1 MRIEGKHPYY
11 LLLTPHSSLG
21 NMAMPLVSIIMNCH
35 NSGKYL
41 REALDSVYQQTFKDY
56 EIIFWDNLS
65 TDNSAEIALD
75 YAEPLRYFRGEEFL
89 PLGAARN
96 AAIEK
101 ASGKY
106 IAFLDCD
113 DIWLPYKLEKQLEL
127 LDSKKE
133 LGLVYSDCSSI
144 DSNGN
149 LVGEPC
155 FRSLK
160 PFRGNVFNEL
170 LMGNFISMPTAVIRR
185 DVLNKVGV
193 FNPKYE
199 IGEEYDLWLRIAER
213 FPIDFTEE
221 PLAKYR
227 THVGNVS
234 RNQRLSICESI
245 QIVDYWLEK
254 KGTIQSLFRKKIK
267 QEQAIR
273 HAQLLLYYCRNHEN
287 RKILSQCLDLIK
299 LLPNSLVLIPRGS
312 AKLGSVFCKSTTKT
326 AQI

>member
-1 MRIEGKHPYY
+1 
-11 LLLTPHSSLG
+11 
-21 NMAMPLVSIIMNCH
+21 MNCH
-35 NSGKYL
+35 NSGRYL

-65 TDNSAEIALD
+65 TDSSAEIALS
-75 YAEPLRYFRGEEFL
+75 YAEPIRYFRGEEFL

-113 DIWLPYKLEKQLEL
+113 DIWLPYKLEKQLKL
-127 LDSKKE
+127 LDSNKE
-133 LGLVYSDCSSI
+133 LGLVYSDCYSI

-149 LVGEPC
+149 LIGETN
-155 FRSLK
+155 FRSQK

-170 LMGNFISMPTAVIRR
+170 LVGNFISMPTAVIRR
-185 DVLNKVGV
+185 DVLNKVGT
-193 FNPKYE
+193 FSPKYE
-199 IGEEYDLWLRIAER
+199 IVEEYDLWLRIAEHY
-213 FPIDFTEE
+213 PIDFTEE

-227 THVGNVS
+227 THGGNVS
-234 RNQRLSICESI
+234 RNQELSICESI
-245 QIVDYWLEK
+245 QVVEYWLEK
-254 KGTIQSLFRKKIK
+254 KGDIERQFRRKAK

-273 HAQLLLYYCRNHEN
+273 HAWLLLYYFRNHEN
-287 RKILSQCLDLIK
+287 RKTINNCLNLIK
-299 LLPNSLVLIPRGS
+299 LLPYSLVLIPRGS
-312 AKLGSVFCKSTTKT
+312 AKLGRVLRKSTAKT